1 MKKTAIFT
9 LALFLAAVLLCG
21 CGKVDTPDNGHDN
34 RFMFLNDDGTI
45 DGNVYLHVVVDTKT
59 GVEYVWSARGFMCP
73 IIDSY
78 GNPYIYPAFDA
89 REDKVVNP

>member
-1 MKKTAIFT
+1 MKKTIAFII
-9 LALFLAAVLLCG
+9 ALIMVAVLLCG
-21 CGKVDTPDNGHDN
+21 CGKVDTPDAGHDK
-34 RFMFLNDDGTI
+34 RFKFLNDDETI
-45 DGNVYLHVVVDTKT
+45 GNNVYLNVVVDTKT

-89 REDKVVNP
+89 REDRP